1 MTDISLN
8 ASQRS
13 ALISLQETTRLTNR
27 TTARLSTGR
36 KVNSIADDAVS
47 FFRSRQL
54 NNRVDDLTARRQDI
68 SQGITTLQATL
79 EATDAIDSLLKQLRG
94 VTEGARTASQTERK
108 DANYQF
114 FNILDQISQVVE
126 DASYQGLN
134 LLNSTKNT
142 LVIRF
147 SERTSARLTIS
158 GFALNH
164 TGVSQYGL
172 FTNNGGLFTVT
183 GRVADSSKWGAI
195 LYALGAKQASGV
207 NNSVTFGVGVGG
219 FTGIGFSNTN
229 INLIDGL
236 VNTIDHAITKNRAV
250 AANLGNNAAILQTRL
265 DFTTKY
271 ANRLK
276 TGADDL
282 VLADLNE
289 EGSYLVALQTRTQ
302 LGVQSLQIAGS
313 QQQSILQLIR

>member
-13 ALISLQETTRLTNR
+13 SLISLQDTTRFIDR

-36 KVNSIADDAVS
+36 RVNSITDDAVS

-54 NNRVDDLTARRQDI
+54 NNRVDDLNARRQDI
-68 SQGITTLQATL
+68 SQGVSTLQATL

-94 VTEGARTASQTERK
+94 VSEGARSSSSTERK
-108 DANYQF
+108 EATFQF
-114 FNILDQISQVVE
+114 FNILEQISQVIE

-142 LVIRF
+142 LTVRF
-147 SERTSARLTIS
+147 SERDNSRLNIS
-158 GFALNH
+158 GFALNSSKIS
-164 TGVSQYGL
+164 GAGL
-172 FTNNGGLFTVT
+172 FTNNGGIFSQFGHV
-183 GRVADSSKWGAI
+183 VNSSKYGSV
-195 LYALGAKQASGV
+195 LFALGAGVAAGV
-207 NNSVTFGVGVGG
+207 NNSNSNGG
-219 FTGIGFSNTN
+219 SFTGIGINNSNVN
-229 INLIDGL
+229 FIEGL
-236 VNTIDHAITKNRAV
+236 VSTIDKAITKNRAV
-250 AANLGNNAAILQTRL
+250 AAQLGNNAAILETRL
-265 DFTTKY
+265 QFTTKY
-271 ANRLK
+271 ASRLK
-276 TGADDL
+276 IGADNL

-302 LGVQSLQIAGS
+302 LGVQALQIAGT

>member
-27 TTARLSTGR
+27 TTARLATGR

-47 FFRSRQL
+47 FFRARQL

-68 SQGITTLQATL
+68 SQGITALQATL

-94 VTEGARTASQTERK
+94 VTEGARTATQTERK

-142 LVIRF
+142 LVVRF
-147 SERTSARLTIS
+147 SERTSARITIS

-172 FTNNGGLFTVT
+172 FTSNGGLFTVN
-183 GRVADSSKWGAI
+183 GRIADSSKWGAI
-195 LYALGAKQASGV
+195 LYALGARQAAGV
-207 NNSVTFGVGVGG
+207 NNSVTFGAGGG
-219 FTGIGFSNTN
+219 FTGIGYSNTN

-236 VNTIDHAITKNRAV
+236 VKTIDNAITKNRAV

-302 LGVQSLQIAGS
+302 LGVQSLQIAGT